1 MICTKCKTVKDSS
14 EFPKDASRKSGY
26 KSSCKICYSLTRKSR
41 SGDKATKEY
50 NKKYYKENSEELT
63 QRYFTRNYRIRK
75 LERYYSKRE
84 HIRKK
89 QRDYLHTPQGKVK
102 NCEKES
108 RRRSSKLNATP
119 TWLSQEQLSQ
129 IEYLYWLSKDLELTS
144 GQKYHVDHIVPLQ
157 GRHVCG
163 LHVPWNLQVIPAE
176 INLSKGNKYD
186 YEY

>member
-1 MICTKCKTVKDSS
+1 MICVKCKTAKDSS

-26 KSSCKICYSLTRKSR
+26 KSSCKICYSLNRKSR
-41 SGDKATKEY
+41 ANNKTAKEY
-50 NKKYYKENSEELT
+50 SEKYYKENREKLS
-63 QRYFTRNYRIRK
+63 QRYFTRNYRDRQ

-84 HIRKK
+84 HILEKR
-89 QRDYLHTPQGKVK
+89 RYYLQTPQGKFK

-108 RRRSSKLNATP
+108 RRRSRKLGATP
-119 TWLSQEQLSQ
+119 TWLSQNQLSQ

-176 INLSKGNKYD
+176 INLSKGNRYD
-186 YEY
+186 Y

>member
-1 MICTKCKTVKDSS
+1 MICTKCKTDKDSS

-26 KSSCKICYSLTRKSR
+26 KSSCKICYSLNRKSR
-41 SGDKATKEY
+41 ANNKAAKEY
-50 NKKYYKENSEELT
+50 SEKYYKENREKLS
-63 QRYFTRNYRIRK
+63 QRYFTRNYRDRQ

-84 HIRKK
+84 HILEKR
-89 QRDYLHTPQGKVK
+89 RYYLQTPQGKFK

-108 RRRSSKLNATP
+108 RRRSRKLGATP
-119 TWLSQEQLSQ
+119 AWLSQKQLSQ
-129 IEYLYWLSKDLELTS
+129 IKYLYWLSKDLETTS

-176 INLSKGNKYD
+176 INLSKGNRYD
-186 YEY
+186 Y